1 MAPRSGA
8 PLARCSGPLEK
19 LSGSE
24 AWALIGHEFR
34 VGVSQTGA
42 PLIWPLTLARI
53 RSSGTPSG
61 SHPKETRH
69 EDSEDHTL
77 PLVHHPS
84 GRRRGLLRRRF
95 FPDSCHAGHGHA
107 RRFPSG
113 PPGAVQIVEFELFG
127 QPFIAMNAGPL
138 EPFNHAVLFVVNCG
152 GWADSTLTATPCWPA
167 VRRKPA
173 AG

>member
-1 MAPRSGA
+1 MKTQKITPFLWYTTPVEDAA
-8 PLARCSGPLEK
+8 ACC
-19 LSGSE
+19 
-24 AWALIGHEFR
+24 
-34 VGVSQTGA
+34 VGV
-42 PLIWPLTLARI
+42 
-53 RSSGTPSG
+53 
-61 SHPKETRH
+61 
-69 EDSEDHTL
+69 
-77 PLVHHPS
+77 
-84 GRRRGLLRRRF
+84 
-95 FPDSCHAGHGHA
+95 FPDSRHAGHGHA

-113 PPGAVQIVEFELFG
+113 PPGAVKIVEFELFG